1 VANHAVVGAGQNR
14 PLRKKIEEILNRW
27 YTLFCRSAM
36 SSAVNLHP
44 IDPLRGPLVI
54 TVAND
59 TTWTSQ
65 PWSNLTH
72 SGCTVYISSD
82 QAIILRIDHASG
94 TPDLASAPV
103 SSMHSVAA
111 YVPVSFHV
119 KLDGRVSQVRVIN
132 SSGMSANV
140 TVDVLLRPPTA
151 EDHASMRLTMEGLDI
166 GYGNPLPVSG
176 TISNAVEVSQWDAS
190 SLNAT
195 VTQAG
200 TVTVAATA
208 LDTRALTSATD
219 TVTVTGTV
227 LVNPGGLNLPATVF
241 QDDPTELQCTVTQAG
256 TVVTQGSPI
265 LVKTVI
271 VTESSAVQFLVDRQ
285 CTLYGYSFTTTAA
298 RAVVHYYDA
307 DSTDSVTTSTVPAF
321 SIPVETN
328 QTALTFG
335 NGDHI
340 TFASGLAVR
349 INDNYNYT
357 GTTGPGTSSITVY
370 YR

>member
-1 VANHAVVGAGQNR
+1 
-14 PLRKKIEEILNRW
+14 
-27 YTLFCRSAM
+27 
-36 SSAVNLHP
+36 
-44 IDPLRGPLVI
+44 
-54 TVAND
+54 
-59 TTWTSQ
+59 
-65 PWSNLTH
+65 
-72 SGCTVYISSD
+72 
-82 QAIILRIDHASG
+82 
-94 TPDLASAPV
+94 
-103 SSMHSVAA
+103 
-111 YVPVSFHV
+111 
-119 KLDGRVSQVRVIN
+119 
-132 SSGMSANV
+132 
-140 TVDVLLRPPTA
+140 
-151 EDHASMRLTMEGLDI
+151 MEGLDI

-176 TISNAVEVSQWDAS
+176 TISNAVEVSQWDANSLNATVVQAVAS

-241 QDDPTELQCTVTQAG
+241 QDDPTELHATVVQAG
-256 TVVTQGSPI
+256 PVTTQGNSL
-265 LVKTVI
+265 LVKTV
-271 VTESSAVQFLVDRQ
+271 VVSESSAVQFLVDRP
-285 CTLYGYSFTTTAA
+285 CTLHGYSFTTTAG

-321 SIPVETN
+321 STPVETN

-357 GTTGPGTSSITVY
+357 GTIGPGTSSITVY

>member
-1 VANHAVVGAGQNR
+1 MAGV
-14 PLRKKIEEILNRW
+14 
-27 YTLFCRSAM
+27 S
-36 SSAVNLHP
+36 LHP

-176 TISNAVEVSQWDAS
+176 TISNAVEVSQWDAN

-195 VTQAG
+195 VVQAG
-200 TVTVAATA
+200 TVNISSASALDCSAAT
-208 LDTRALTSATD
+208 
-219 TVTVTGTV
+219 VTTQGLEMQVATV
-227 LVNPGGLNLPATVF
+227 LSPGDTADYPIVGACRVYGVYFAHGSTNEQNLALYDATSGVVPATATKFSIMTAAGDLALVLPGG
-241 QDDPTELQCTVTQAG
+241 
-256 TVVTQGSPI
+256 
-265 LVKTVI
+265 
-271 VTESSAVQFLVDRQ
+271 
-285 CTLYGYSFTTTAA
+285 GYVSFANGVGLRSTTTQDPASTTGSSSDTMA
-298 RAVVHYYDA
+298 LIFYRAV
-307 DSTDSVTTSTVPAF
+307 
-321 SIPVETN
+321 
-328 QTALTFG
+328 
-335 NGDHI
+335 
-340 TFASGLAVR
+340 
-349 INDNYNYT
+349 
-357 GTTGPGTSSITVY
+357 
-370 YR
+370 

>member
-1 VANHAVVGAGQNR
+1 MANHAVDVGAGQNR
-14 PLRKKIEEILNRW
+14 PLRKKIEERLKTRLYNL
-27 YTLFCRSAM
+27 LFCRSAM
-36 SSAVNLHP
+36 AGVSLHP

-176 TISNAVEVSQWDAS
+176 TISNAVEVSQWDAN

-195 VTQAG
+195 VVQR
-200 TVTVAATA
+200 AA
-208 LDTRALTSATD
+208 
-219 TVTVTGTV
+219 
-227 LVNPGGLNLPATVF
+227 
-241 QDDPTELQCTVTQAG
+241 
-256 TVVTQGSPI
+256 
-265 LVKTVI
+265 
-271 VTESSAVQFLVDRQ
+271 
-285 CTLYGYSFTTTAA
+285 
-298 RAVVHYYDA
+298 
-307 DSTDSVTTSTVPAF
+307 
-321 SIPVETN
+321 
-328 QTALTFG
+328 
-335 NGDHI
+335 
-340 TFASGLAVR
+340 
-349 INDNYNYT
+349 
-357 GTTGPGTSSITVY
+357 
-370 YR
+370 